1 MKIQAKNQDIKS
13 MKLSVPVDGLIEI
26 DEKGIAEVSEK
37 CGKMLIEG
45 TSDWKEFKAGKGT
58 VKADEDGE
66 QDAED
71 VEEPETEYA
80 EDTEDTDEAEDAKK
94 PATDKEII
102 AGLNKLPLEA
112 CIETAKEAG
121 YPEAEWE
128 KLIKNEKAAEKL
140 MQKYLVRKYKDSI
153 KK

>member
-1 MKIQAKNQDIKS
+1 

-58 VKADEDGE
+58 GKAEEDGE

-71 VEEPETEYA
+71 VE
-80 EDTEDTDEAEDAKK
+80 DTEDTDEAEDDKK
-94 PATDKEII
+94 PVTDKEII
-102 AGLNKLPLEA
+102 AGLNKLPLDA

-121 YPEAEWE
+121 YPEAEWG

-140 MQKYLVRKYKDSI
+140 MQKYLVRKYKESI

>member
-26 DEKGIAEVSEK
+26 DENGIAEVSEK
-37 CGKMLIEG
+37 CGTMLILG

-58 VKADEDGE
+58 GDTEKDGE
-66 QDAED
+66 QDSDD
-71 VEEPETEYA
+71 VDESETENA
-80 EDTEDTDEAEDAKK
+80 DEAKK
-94 PATDKEII
+94 PSTDKEII
-102 AGLNKLPLEA
+102 EGLNKMPLEA
-112 CIETAKEAG
+112 CIATAKEAG
-121 YPEAEWE
+121 YPETEWG

-140 MQKYLVRKYKDSI
+140 MQKYLVRKYKDSV

>member
-1 MKIQAKNQDIKS
+1 
-13 MKLSVPVDGLIEI
+13 MKLNVPVDGLIEI

-37 CGKMLIEG
+37 CGEMLIKG

-58 VKADEDGE
+58 GKAEENVE

-71 VEEPETEYA
+71 VEEPETEDA
-80 EDTEDTDEAEDAKK
+80 EDTDEAEDAKK

-102 AGLNKLPLEA
+102 AGLNKLPLDA

-128 KLIKNEKAAEKL
+128 KLSKNGKAAEKL
-140 MQKYLVRKYKDSI
+140 MQKYLVRKYKESI

>member
-58 VKADEDGE
+58 GKAEEDGE

-71 VEEPETEYA
+71 VE
-80 EDTEDTDEAEDAKK
+80 DTEDTDEAEDDKK
-94 PATDKEII
+94 PVTDKEII
-102 AGLNKLPLEA
+102 AGLNKLPLDA

-121 YPEAEWE
+121 YPEAEWG

-140 MQKYLVRKYKDSI
+140 MQKYLVRKYKESI

>member
-1 MKIQAKNQDIKS
+1 

-58 VKADEDGE
+58 GKVEKDGE

-71 VEEPETEYA
+71 VEEPETE
-80 EDTEDTDEAEDAKK
+80 DSDEAENAKK
-94 PATDKEII
+94 PVADKEII

-121 YPEAEWE
+121 YSESEWG

-140 MQKYLVRKYKDSI
+140 MQKYLVRKYKESV

>member
-1 MKIQAKNQDIKS
+1 

-26 DEKGIAEVSEK
+26 DERGIAEVSEK

-45 TSDWKEFKAGKGT
+45 TSDWKEFKVGKGT
-58 VKADEDGE
+58 GKVEKDGE

-71 VEEPETEYA
+71 VEEPETE
-80 EDTEDTDEAEDAKK
+80 DSDEAENAKK
-94 PATDKEII
+94 PVTDKEII

-121 YPEAEWE
+121 YPESEWG

-140 MQKYLVRKYKDSI
+140 MQKYLVRKYKESV

>member
-26 DEKGIAEVSEK
+26 DENGIAEVSEK
-37 CGKMLIEG
+37 CGTMLILG

-58 VKADEDGE
+58 GDTEKDGE

-71 VEEPETEYA
+71 V
-80 EDTEDTDEAEDAKK
+80 DEAKK
-94 PATDKEII
+94 PSTDKEII
-102 AGLNKLPLEA
+102 EGLNKMPLEA
-112 CIETAKEAG
+112 CIATAKEAG
-121 YPEAEWE
+121 YPETEWG

-140 MQKYLVRKYKDSI
+140 MQKYLVRKYKDSV

>member
-26 DEKGIAEVSEK
+26 DENGIAEVSEK
-37 CGKMLIEG
+37 CGMMLILG

-58 VKADEDGE
+58 GDTEKDGE

-71 VEEPETEYA
+71 V
-80 EDTEDTDEAEDAKK
+80 DEAKK
-94 PATDKEII
+94 PSTDKEII
-102 AGLNKLPLEA
+102 EGLNKMPLEA
-112 CIETAKEAG
+112 CIATAKEAG
-121 YPEAEWE
+121 YPETEWG

-140 MQKYLVRKYKDSI
+140 MQKYLVRKYKDSV

>member
-1 MKIQAKNQDIKS
+1 

-26 DEKGIAEVSEK
+26 NEKGIAEVSEK

-45 TSDWKEFKAGKGT
+45 TNDWKEFKAGKGT
-58 VKADEDGE
+58 GKVEEDGE
-66 QDAED
+66 QNAEGVD
-71 VEEPETEYA
+71 
-80 EDTEDTDEAEDAKK
+80 DTEDVDEAEDAKK
-94 PATDKEII
+94 PVTDKEII
-102 AGLNKLPLEA
+102 AGLSKLPLEA

-121 YPEAEWE
+121 YPEAEWG

>member
-26 DEKGIAEVSEK
+26 DENGIAEVSEK

-58 VKADEDGE
+58 GNAEEDGE

-71 VEEPETEYA
+71 AEEPETDDA
-80 EDTEDTDEAEDAKK
+80 EDTDEAEDAKK
-94 PATDKEII
+94 PTDKEII

-121 YPEAEWE
+121 YPETEWE

-140 MQKYLVRKYKDSI
+140 MQKYLVRKYKESI

>member
-58 VKADEDGE
+58 GKVEKDGE

-71 VEEPETEYA
+71 VEEPETE
-80 EDTEDTDEAEDAKK
+80 DSDEAENAKK
-94 PATDKEII
+94 PVADKEII

-121 YPEAEWE
+121 YPETEWE

-140 MQKYLVRKYKDSI
+140 MQKYLVHKYKESV

>member
-1 MKIQAKNQDIKS
+1 

-58 VKADEDGE
+58 GKVEKDGE

-71 VEEPETEYA
+71 VEEPETE
-80 EDTEDTDEAEDAKK
+80 DSDEAENAKK
-94 PATDKEII
+94 PVADKEII

-121 YPEAEWE
+121 YPESEWG

-140 MQKYLVRKYKDSI
+140 MQKYLVRKYKESV

>member
-1 MKIQAKNQDIKS
+1 

-26 DEKGIAEVSEK
+26 DENGIAEVSEK

-58 VKADEDGE
+58 GNAEEDGE

-71 VEEPETEYA
+71 AEEPETDDA
-80 EDTEDTDEAEDAKK
+80 EDTDEAEDAKK
-94 PATDKEII
+94 PTDKEII

-121 YPEAEWE
+121 YPETEWE

-140 MQKYLVRKYKDSI
+140 MQKYLVRKYKESI